1 MRGIV
6 TNKAGIV
13 WIIGIL
19 ILSMTFFINVDLTL
33 AGDKK
38 ATSRLDGEGVK
49 VADAK
54 TGFDGLEWLNLFKS
68 NGWETKE
75 YAGSVAARSGIDAV
89 QWSPELK
96 VLHQRFS
103 EQARINELR
112 DSRWKFLKSFRNS
125 RNVSEISMREK
136 TTRLDGANTAG
147 ATTILL
153 NGTNPATINVGET
166 VVVTISLDG
175 EGAFVD
181 VFWDANDNQIID
193 EGDVDIFEGEGDGDN
208 FIVDNGF
215 EDEDPTVGIIKITL
229 SPSGFEDDEFLLLAD
244 NGFLFRADDGI
255 ATDVAAL
262 WINSVPTGFS
272 VSGTVGGGYE
282 DVIMFAESCIDEFCS
297 DFGQSTQDVALATT
311 DASGNYTLHLPTDRT
326 GYWLVVAVDFFGVT
340 DGLFPSPPSIIV
352 FITGDEVGVDFN
364 FIAGDATIDVTLR
377 DGSGMAIPNIRI
389 FAFSDN
395 FDIGVEETTDASGI
409 ASFNVVGGDWFVFP
423 DEDDLLENYL
433 VPFTEH
439 IFLLPGGMTS
449 IDMVAH
455 TVNGTITGVT
465 YLDDVVTS
473 GIVVRATSDLG
484 FSKTTSVTAGVYS
497 VEVSSAADFPNNG
510 YCVSACHLSGDQ
522 FVVQDF
528 SEVQT
533 GETNI
538 DIHVSSAEG
547 YIEGTVYDIDTGDPV
562 RFAGICASVDNT
574 EGIFNCT
581 GTGPGGY
588 YLLPVL
594 NGTYTVFA
602 FAEGFMPDFV
612 SSVSVNNNTV
622 PVDFFLE
629 KGAGFSL
636 PDVQA
641 VIDIS
646 NDQGRQVRVIWNAA
660 SLDFADI
667 TFYTLWRLVIDMGEA
682 PPAATPSETQI
693 LMSEELWDYIDEIP
707 DVGLPL
713 YSKVAPT
720 LGDSISPTEIWWSTF
735 MVRAHTEFGEE
746 PIPGFPGEGYSVDN
760 LIPDAPILSGMLVSS
775 GNELTWTEIVKEEAK
790 YYTVYRSVNGGDF
803 QPVENTILTVYLDT
817 DVLPDYAY
825 TYYVTATDFANQ
837 EGLSSNVVNPVLTGI
852 DGNMSRIPE
861 VYALDQ
867 NYPNPFNPTTRIEY
881 QIPNS
886 GSVSLKIYNL
896 KGELIST
903 LVDKEMIAGY
913 HEVTWNAP
921 NVSSG
926 IYFYRLQAGDFVLTR
941 KMVLLK

>member
-1 MRGIV
+1 M
-6 TNKAGIV
+6 
-13 WIIGIL
+13 
-19 ILSMTFFINVDLTL
+19 
-33 AGDKK
+33 
-38 ATSRLDGEGVK
+38 
-49 VADAK
+49 
-54 TGFDGLEWLNLFKS
+54 
-68 NGWETKE
+68 
-75 YAGSVAARSGIDAV
+75 
-89 QWSPELK
+89 
-96 VLHQRFS
+96 
-103 EQARINELR
+103 
-112 DSRWKFLKSFRNS
+112 
-125 RNVSEISMREK
+125 
-136 TTRLDGANTAG
+136 
-147 ATTILL
+147 
-153 NGTNPATINVGET
+153 
-166 VVVTISLDG
+166 
-175 EGAFVD
+175 
-181 VFWDANDNQIID
+181 
-193 EGDVDIFEGEGDGDN
+193 
-208 FIVDNGF
+208 
-215 EDEDPTVGIIKITL
+215 
-229 SPSGFEDDEFLLLAD
+229 
-244 NGFLFRADDGI
+244 
-255 ATDVAAL
+255 
-262 WINSVPTGFS
+262 PTGFS

-297 DFGQSTQDVALATT
+297 DFGQSTQDGALATT

-326 GYWLVVAVDFFGVT
+326 GYWLVVAEDFFGVT

-574 EGIFNCT
+574 EDIFNCT

-594 NGTYTVFA
+594 NGMYTMFA
-602 FAEGFMPDFV
+602 LAEGFMPDFV

-636 PDVQA
+636 PDIQA
-641 VIDIS
+641 VIDIP

-660 SLDFADI
+660 SIDFTDI

-682 PPAATPSETQI
+682 PPAAAPSETQI
-693 LMSEELWDYIDEIP
+693 LMSQELWDYIDEIP
-707 DVGLPL
+707 DVGFPE
-713 YSKVAPT
+713 YSYVAPT

-746 PIPGFPGEGYSVDN
+746 FIPGFPGEGYSVDN
-760 LIPDAPILSGMLVSS
+760 LIPDAPSLSGMLVSA
-775 GNELTWTEIVKEEAK
+775 GIELTWTEIVNEEAK

-817 DVLPDYAY
+817 DVLTDVAY

-837 EGLSSNVVNPVLTGI
+837 EGLSSNVVNPALTGI
-852 DGNMSRIPE
+852 DWYNTGIPE

-903 LVDKEMIAGY
+903 LVDEEMTAGY
-913 HEVTWNAP
+913 HSVTWNGLT
-921 NVSSG
+921 SSG
-926 IYFYRLQAGDFVLTR
+926 APISSGVYLYRIQANDFVQVR
-941 KMVLLK
+941 KMIMMK